1 MFPTASSTQKGSK
14 ICVFVHFDENTF
26 FYFSHHKIH
35 EIHKKT
41 QTYDRFSLKTIIKQ
55 YFMFYVS
62 LQQCMIS
69 ITYVSTCD
77 GICGLLNYIQS
88 TIPHPLPSI
97 YFYYIYHSS
106 YYSQNNPF
114 QTVPK
119 DTTLGHS
126 SVLKKIPIPSQTL
139 W

>member
-1 MFPTASSTQKGSK
+1 MISMVCSLLRVLRKKGSSGYLPRK
-14 ICVFVHFDENTF
+14 IYVFVHFDEYTF

-41 QTYDRFSLKTIIKQ
+41 QTYGHFSLKTIIKQ

-69 ITYVSTCD
+69 ITYVITYY
-77 GICGLLNYIQS
+77 GICGLLHYIQS
-88 TIPHPLPSI
+88 TIPQPLPPI
-97 YFYYIYHSS
+97 YLYYIYH
-106 YYSQNNPF
+106 PF

-119 DTTLGHS
+119 IT
-126 SVLKKIPIPSQTL
+126 P
-139 W
+139 